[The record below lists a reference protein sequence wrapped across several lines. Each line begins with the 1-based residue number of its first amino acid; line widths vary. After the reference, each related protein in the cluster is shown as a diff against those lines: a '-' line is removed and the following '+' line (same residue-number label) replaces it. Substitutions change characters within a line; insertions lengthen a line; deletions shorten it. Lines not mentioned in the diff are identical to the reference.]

1 MTERILTSAPLSQT
15 PSAPEPAPLP
25 PAAQLSWREVWAV
38 LAPYWQSA
46 DRWLAWLLV
55 ALILALIAI
64 DTWVSRWLAAFTK
77 DFFDVLEARNAEP
90 FIGMIWT
97 SLAIVATSALS
108 FASGRLL
115 REILA
120 FRWRRFMVEHFAE
133 RLFRHHAHYHLE
145 QAQTTDNPDQRIAD
159 DTNNFTILTLSITAS
174 LIGVLAQLVV
184 YGAVLWHFKGPAEW
198 LGVDIPGFQ
207 LWAAILF
214 GGGYSLITHLIGRRL
229 SALLMEKERRAADFR
244 FALVQQREAAEQIA
258 LYQGGHNE
266 QHRLKRLFD
275 AIAVNWRASIA
286 CTYRVDLAANAF
298 LIAASLLPSFILAP
312 RVFAGAATFGDL
324 MQNQLAFTN
333 VAIAVSW
340 FGQAYTMLAEWS
352 ATTRRLI
359 GLNHNLNRHTAL
371 SGGIAPKDNITPKDN
386 IASKDNIRVE
396 TIPGQTAIATQGL
409 QLHLPDG
416 TPLAAIDDV
425 TIRPGERWLIRGPSG
440 IGKSTLLR
448 TMAGLWP
455 HGSGRV
461 TLPDGPALYFVP
473 QKPYLPVGQLK
484 EALTYPMPMQTY
496 SDELCAQTLRDCRL
510 THLVTALNQ
519 HERWAHRL
527 SLGEQQRLAFA
538 RLLLARPDCL
548 FLDEATSALD
558 FATEAEIYRLLLTHL
573 PAASVISVAHR
584 ESLAAYHE
592 HTLVIN
598 ANRRRSSQPG

>member
-1 MTERILTSAPLSQT
+1 MIERLLKSVPLPLTPSEPESAPLQ
-15 PSAPEPAPLP
+15 
-25 PAAQLSWREVWAV
+25 PAARLSLREVWAV
-38 LAPYWQSA
+38 VTPYWQSA
-46 DRWLAWLLV
+46 DRRVAWLLV
-55 ALILALIAI
+55 ALILALVAI
-64 DTWVSRWLAAFTK
+64 DTWVSRWLATFTK

-120 FRWRRFMVEHFAE
+120 FRWRRFMVEHFVA
-133 RLFRHHAHYHLE
+133 RLFRHNAHYHLE
-145 QAQTTDNPDQRIAD
+145 QTQATDNPDQRIAD
-159 DTNNFTILTLSITAS
+159 DTNNFTSMTLSIAMS
-174 LIGVLAQLVV
+174 FISVLAQLVV
-184 YGAVLWHFKGPAEW
+184 YGAILWQFKGPAEW

-258 LYQGGHNE
+258 LYQGGQSE
-266 QHRLKRLFD
+266 QQRLKRLFD

-352 ATTRRLI
+352 ATTRRLT
-359 GLNHNLNRHTAL
+359 GLNNNLNGHIARKD
-371 SGGIAPKDNITPKDN
+371 GIALKDSSALKDSIT
-386 IASKDNIRVE
+386 VE
-396 TIPGQTAIATQGL
+396 KIPGQTAITTQGL
-409 QLHLPDG
+409 HLHLPDG
-416 TPLAAIDDV
+416 TALAVIDDV

-473 QKPYLPVGQLK
+473 QKSYLPVGQLK

-496 SDELCAQTLRDCRL
+496 SDEQCAQTLRNCRL
-510 THLVTALNQ
+510 AHLVTALNQ
-519 HERWAHRL
+519 HERWAHKL

-558 FATEAEIYRLLLTHL
+558 SATEAEIYRLLLTHL
-573 PAASVISVAHR
+573 PAASVVSVAHR
-584 ESLAAYHE
+584 ESLAACHE
-592 HTLVIN
+592 HTLVID
-598 ANRRRSSQPG
+598 ADRHRPSQPG